1 MKREEH
7 NLAKSLLLFLLPAA
21 FCLVLAAAVPRAAA
35 DLTYKLPGG
44 QVQNLKQYRG
54 KVVALE
60 FILTTCPHCQ
70 DASKVMSR
78 MQKEL
83 GPRGFQAIDIAVND
97 GAARLVSGFVKEF
110 GVAFPVGYT
119 DDRTALAFLDLAPQR
134 VLFPQMVLIDR
145 EGMIRYQSEITGDA
159 LVVDESAL
167 RTKIES
173 LLIRDRAS
181 GKSATH

>member
-1 MKREEH
+1 
-7 NLAKSLLLFLLPAA
+7 LAKFLFLFILPAA

-44 QVQNLKQYRG
+44 QTQNLKQYRG

-70 DASKVMSR
+70 AASKVMSR
-78 MQKEL
+78 MQKEF
-83 GPRGFQAIDIAVND
+83 GPSGFQAVDVAVND
-97 GAARLVSGFVKEF
+97 GADSLVPAFVKDF
-110 GVAFPVGYT
+110 GVMYPVGYT
-119 DDRTALAFLDLAPQR
+119 DDRTALRFLDLVPQR

-145 EGMIRYQSEITGDA
+145 EGMIRYQSDVTGDA

-167 RTKIES
+167 RAKIES
-173 LLIRDRAS
+173 LVKKR
-181 GKSATH
+181 

>member
-1 MKREEH
+1 M
-7 NLAKSLLLFLLPAA
+7 AKFLFALPAA
-21 FCLVLAAAVPRAAA
+21 IGLVLSAAVPRAAA

-44 QVQNLKQYRG
+44 KVQNLKQYRG

-70 DASKVMSR
+70 AASKVMSR

-83 GPRGFQAIDIAVND
+83 GSRGFQAIDIAVND
-97 GAARLVSGFVKEF
+97 GAANLVPAFVKEF
-110 GVAFPVGYT
+110 GVTFPVGYT
-119 DDRTALAFLDLAPQR
+119 DDKSALRFLDLAPQR

-145 EGMIRYQSEITGDA
+145 EGMIRYQSEVTGDA
-159 LVVDESAL
+159 LVVDEGAL

-173 LLIRDRAS
+173 LLNGAAARKRAEER
-181 GKSATH
+181 